1 MTLKRQPDGAMVYRG
16 MRIVTNPERRP
27 GQLGRYS
34 VEGIPF
40 SQLAPAKEYVDVLA
54 KHDLIER
61 DELI

>member
-1 MTLKRQPDGAMVYRG
+1 MTAKRQSDGAVVYRG
-16 MRIVTNPERRP
+16 MRIELNPGKRP

-61 DELI
+61 DELL